1 MRLDAP
7 TDQDDAYT
15 ATEARRRQRIRI
27 AQRAGWPELE
37 RRHLAFER
45 FGTVT
50 DERDGTQYRINR
62 GEIDAQYNPISAYF
76 VDRFGDPVVLE
87 KRARR

>member
-1 MRLDAP
+1 MSIGRI
-7 TDQDDAYT
+7 TDQDDAHT
-15 ATEARRRQRIRI
+15 ATDARRRQRIRI

-62 GEIDAQYNPISAYF
+62 GEIDAQYS
-76 VDRFGDPVVLE
+76 PVVAWFIDKVGDVVFLE
-87 KRARR
+87 PV

>member
-1 MRLDAP
+1 MI
-7 TDQDDAYT
+7 T
-15 ATEARRRQRIRI
+15 AAAEKSREQLRQHQRIRI

-62 GEIDAQYNPISAYF
+62 GEIDAQYSPISAYYI
-76 VDRFGDPVVLE
+76 DRFGDPVFLE
-87 KRARR
+87 KRAKR